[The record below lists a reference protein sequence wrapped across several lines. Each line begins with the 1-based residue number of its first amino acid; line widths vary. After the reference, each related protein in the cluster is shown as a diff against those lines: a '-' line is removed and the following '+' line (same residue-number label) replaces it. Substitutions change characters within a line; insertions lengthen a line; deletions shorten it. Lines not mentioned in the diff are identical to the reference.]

1 MSGARSAARGIRT
14 RQGILVDCDH
24 GVLSSA
30 HRWRSRVVPVPPTAA
45 EPESTTTTPM
55 MLARRLDWAAL
66 LRRVFGEQVTQCPRC
81 GDHLRVL
88 AFITD
93 LQVTGHILEHL
104 GLSSDR
110 VPIAPARA
118 PPDDAVSEL
127 DFGA

>member
-1 MSGARSAARGIRT
+1 
-14 RQGILVDCDH
+14 
-24 GVLSSA
+24 
-30 HRWRSRVVPVPPTAA
+30 
-45 EPESTTTTPM
+45 M

-66 LRRVFGEQVTQCPRC
+66 LRRVFGELVTQCPRC